1 MVKMKKKTKKKKTT
15 SSSFGELYVDVIKNR
30 DNSPQQ
36 RKINKLMMKPNATAA
51 DKKLLAKLLTDGS
64 KKWEVGTI
72 KIKK

>member
-1 MVKMKKKTKKKKTT
+1 
-15 SSSFGELYVDVIKNR
+15 
-30 DNSPQQ
+30 
-36 RKINKLMMKPNATAA
+36 MMKPNATAA